1 MQNGREEFY
10 EWNQEVTRGDEDKV
24 D

>member
-10 EWNQEVTRGDEDKV
+10 EWNQEVTRGDEEKV